1 MERSLSITRVLRKEK
16 FDEGFE
22 RNAGDHLYLTRA
34 IHSNLIGNSRKELDS
49 LFGDLKNGVIII
61 DETFHVRYFNSA
73 VLQIDH
79 EQNISSSPNN
89 TVLNFIKTIIN
100 PETLLR
106 FYEHM
111 MTKSHLVLDD
121 GFLIPRI
128 DKLILSP
135 VTGSGFVIKVL
146 INELYTESAAN
157 LFHYFPHLPFAYCG
171 ISLDT
176 TRKLKIEFYS
186 DNFRDSHLN
195 TNGNNENEHHF
206 DRLIHPEDLPSLL
219 KHVNQI
225 RKGKNT
231 PDSFELRMLHGSQ
244 EEYKWFRVYISRYR
258 DHFEKNLCIVYL
270 QNVHFEKLM
279 LKEEEELVQEIL
291 DEERERMA
299 MELHDGLGQ
308 QLIAVNLHLN
318 MLRETISDTAGIDKC
333 STILKDS
340 ILQMKSMCYNLA
352 PPEFEKGLLNSVD
365 KLFAKLNEM
374 SKHIHYRFVAKKI
387 PIRDLSSEEAYN
399 IYRIIQEF
407 VSNSQKYADCSE
419 ITCEIGRRNDSVAVL
434 IYDNG
439 KGFDP
444 KQVTTGFGLANIEKR
459 AKLAKAKIEYN
470 SAIGEGTY
478 LLIEF

>member
-1 MERSLSITRVLRKEK
+1 
-16 FDEGFE
+16 
-22 RNAGDHLYLTRA
+22 
-34 IHSNLIGNSRKELDS
+34 
-49 LFGDLKNGVIII
+49 
-61 DETFHVRYFNSA
+61 
-73 VLQIDH
+73 
-79 EQNISSSPNN
+79 
-89 TVLNFIKTIIN
+89 
-100 PETLLR
+100 
-106 FYEHM
+106 M
-111 MTKSHLVLDD
+111 MTKSHLVLSD

-135 VTGSGFVIKVL
+135 ATGSGFVIKIL

-171 ISLDT
+171 MSLDVA
-176 TRKLKIEFYS
+176 RKLKIEFYS
-186 DNFRDSHLN
+186 DNFRDAHLN
-195 TNGNNENEHHF
+195 KKINTETEFYF
-206 DRLIHPEDLPSLL
+206 DKLIHPEDLPSLL

-231 PDSFELRMLHGSQ
+231 PGSFELRILHGS
-244 EEYKWFRVYISRYR
+244 EGDYIWFRVYISRYR

-270 QNVHFEKLM
+270 QNVHYEKLM
-279 LKEEEELVQEIL
+279 LEEKEELVQEIL

-308 QLIAVNLHLN
+308 QLIAINLHLN
-318 MLRETISDTAGIDKC
+318 MLRDSLNDKDGIDKC
-333 STILKDS
+333 SSILKDS
-340 ILQMKSMCYNLA
+340 ILQMKTMCYNLA
-352 PPEFEKGLLNSVD
+352 PPEFEKGLLNSID

-374 SKHIHYRFVAKKI
+374 SKHIQYNFVAKKI
-387 PIRDLSSEEAYN
+387 PIRDLGNDEAYN

-407 VSNSQKYADCSE
+407 VSNSQKYAECTE
-419 ITCEIGRRNDSVAVL
+419 ITCEIGRRNDNVAVL

-444 KQVTTGFGLANIEKR
+444 KKITPGFGLANIEKR
-459 AKLAKAKIEYN
+459 AKLANAKIEFN

>member
-1 MERSLSITRVLRKEK
+1 MRVMFRDKIDDN
-16 FDEGFE
+16 FD
-22 RNAGDHLYLTRA
+22 NNTGDHLYLTRA
-34 IHSNLIGNSRKELDS
+34 IHSNLIGNSNKELDS

-61 DETFHVRYFNSA
+61 NETFHIRYFNSA

-100 PETLLR
+100 AETLLR

-121 GFLIPRI
+121 GFLMPRI

-135 VTGSGFVIKVL
+135 VPGSGFVIKVL

-171 ISLDT
+171 INLDSN
-176 TRKLKIEFYS
+176 RKLKIEFYS
-186 DNFRDSHLN
+186 DNFRDAHLK
-195 TNGNNENEHHF
+195 TNGNNEDEYHF
-206 DRLIHPEDLPSLL
+206 DRMVHPEDLPSLL

-225 RKGKNT
+225 KKGKNT
-231 PDSFELRMLHGSQ
+231 PDSFELRIHHGPL
-244 EEYKWFRVYISRYR
+244 EDFIWFRVYISRYR

-270 QNVHFEKLM
+270 QNVHFEKLL

-318 MLRETISDTAGIDKC
+318 MLRETIKDSAGIDKC
-333 STILKDS
+333 SNILKDS

-374 SKHIHYRFVAKKI
+374 SKSIHYKFLAKKI

-407 VSNSQKYADCSE
+407 VSNSQKYAECTE
-419 ITCEIGRRNDSVAVL
+419 ITCEIGRRNDNVAVL

-439 KGFDP
+439 KGFDA

-459 AKLAKAKIEYN
+459 AKLAKAKIEFN

-478 LLIEF
+478 LLLEF